1 MRISD
6 WSSDVCSSD
15 LLSTAVS
22 LMVRERLTGEAPPEV
37 AREGLKL
44 VSDWIEEKAGSD
56 LDALGLALDD
66 QAAFAALTSKLLRD
80 LELVAGDL
88 DAEHEPAGGAEGEGE
103 DNAEGESDEDSD
115 GEAGGGDGK
124 ADMRAQQ
131 SGRARGR

>member
-56 LDALGLALDD
+56 LDALGLALED

-80 LELVAGDL
+80 LELVEGDL
-88 DAEHEPAGGAEGEGE
+88 DAEHEPEEGEEGEGE
-103 DNAEGESDEDSD
+103 EWEENTYELQSL
-115 GEAGGGDGK
+115 
-124 ADMRAQQ
+124 MRI
-131 SGRARGR
+131 S

>member
-80 LELVAGDL
+80 LELVEGDL
-88 DAEHEPAGGAEGEGE
+88 DAEHEPEEGEEGEGE
-103 DNAEGESDEDSD
+103 DQDEGERSEEHTS
-115 GEAGGGDGK
+115 ELQSL
-124 ADMRAQQ
+124 MRIPYAV
-131 SGRARGR
+131 